1 MGRTGNL
8 REEEEKV
15 GLFRRKEKPEER
27 ADPGREVDASD
38 SLLRALISG
47 TDVDKTILLQIPAVR
62 GCLEK
67 IAGTVC
73 RLPIKLYRKVDGKVE
88 EITEDARLRLLNK
101 ETGDTLNADEF
112 WRAML
117 EDYYLGRGA
126 YAYIR
131 KNGIGEYEGL
141 HYVEEEKVSVL
152 KNYDQILKSY
162 SIMVMGK
169 TYHPFEFLKL
179 HRRTKDGAEGIP
191 LWQDNPLIFS
201 VAYNSFVFEEKL
213 VKKGGNK
220 RGFIE
225 AEDRLDK
232 GAIESIKRAWNNL
245 YSNNTDNV
253 VVLNKG
259 AKFKESSNTSVEMQ
273 LNENK
278 ESNAKDICG
287 MFGFSSRIL
296 YGEATEEDRK
306 EYINAVMSLLNVIET
321 ALDKDLLTEKEKESF
336 YFAFDTKEL
345 TRGSLKERYEA
356 YALGLTNNFLQI
368 DEVRAKE
375 DMEPLGF
382 KWVRIGLNDVLLDV
396 EKGIVYTP
404 NMNAVADL
412 NNPKGGEGNED

>member
-1 MGRTGNL
+1 M
-8 REEEEKV
+8 

-88 EITEDARLRLLNK
+88 EITEDARLRMLNK

-126 YAYIR
+126 YAYIK
-131 KNGIGEYEGL
+131 KNARGEYEGL
-141 HYVEEEKVSVL
+141 HYVEEEKISVL
-152 KNYDQILKSY
+152 KNYDPILKSY

-169 TYHPFEFLKL
+169 RYHPFEFLKL

-232 GAIESIKRAWNNL
+232 GAIESIKSAWNNL

>member
-1 MGRTGNL
+1 M
-8 REEEEKV
+8 

-88 EITEDARLRLLNK
+88 EITEDARLRLLNR

-152 KNYDQILKSY
+152 KNYDPILKSY

-225 AEDRLDK
+225 AEDKLDK

-412 NNPKGGEGNED
+412 NNPKGGEGNEG

>member
-1 MGRTGNL
+1 MAFFWKKN
-8 REEEEKV
+8 KA
-15 GLFRRKEKPEER
+15 EER
-27 ADPGREVDASD
+27 ADAEIGVGASD
-38 SLLRALISG
+38 SLLTALLNG
-47 TDVDKTILLQIPAVR
+47 TDVDKTILMQIPAVR
-62 GCLEK
+62 ACLEK

-73 RLPIKLYRKVDGKVE
+73 RLPIKLYRKEDGKVE
-88 EITEDARLRLLNK
+88 EITEDARLRMLNK

-117 EDYYLGRGA
+117 EDYYLGKGA

-152 KNYDQILKSY
+152 KNYDPILKSY

-169 TYHPFEFLKL
+169 TYHPFEFLKI
-179 HRRTKDGAEGIP
+179 HRRTKDGAEGVP
-191 LWQDNPLIFS
+191 LWKDNPLIFG

-225 AEDRLDK
+225 AEDKLDK
-232 GAIESIKRAWNNL
+232 GAIESIKKAWNNL

-278 ESNAKDICG
+278 ASNAKDICG

-296 YGEATEEDRK
+296 YGEATEGDRK

>member
-1 MGRTGNL
+1 M
-8 REEEEKV
+8 
-15 GLFRRKEKPEER
+15 GLFRRKEKPKER

-152 KNYDQILKSY
+152 KNYDPILKSY

-296 YGEATEEDRK
+296 YGEATQEDRK
-306 EYINAVMSLLNVIET
+306 EYINAIMSLLNVIET
-321 ALDKDLLTEKEKESF
+321 ALDKDLLTEREKESF

-396 EKGIVYTP
+396 EKGIIYTP

-412 NNPKGGEGNED
+412 NNPKGGEGNEG